1 MVRAN
6 VLTLIGEDPHAHGAF
21 EQVEET
27 RRKVYCTVRSASY
40 NDILVSKSEG
50 LRPELVFRLTHDFEY
65 KGEKI
70 CEFNGVKY
78 NIDRTYISG
87 DQDWIELTCSRG
99 NADV

>member
-1 MVRAN
+1 MVRAD
-6 VLTLIGEDPHAHGAF
+6 VLTLIGEDPTAHGAF
-21 EQVEET
+21 ETVEET

-40 NDILVSKSEG
+40 NDILISKSEG

-65 KGEKI
+65 RFEKK
-70 CEFNGVKY
+70 CEFNGVLY

-87 DQDWIELTCSRG
+87 DADWIELTCSRG